1 MIQLIIYD
9 LDGTLIDS
17 RRDIADAVNWTLKEL
32 GLGELPSDKVSS
44 FVGSGVTNLMRQ
56 SLADSDLISPHPP
69 LSPRGGEGLLGEGG
83 VSDSTLKRAI
93 KLFRRRYSEHLL
105 DQTKLYPS
113 VRKVLEFFKD
123 RKQAVVTNKPE
134 NFSLQ
139 ILEGLGIRPYFFRVF
154 GGDTGFSKKPAP
166 EGLLEILRAARV
178 GPEASVLVGDSA
190 VDIETGRNAGV
201 QTFAVTYGFGKRE
214 EIEKAGPDR
223 ILTDLEEL
231 ISCLR

>member
-17 RRDIADAVNWTLKEL
+17 RRDIADAVNWTLREL
-32 GLGELPSDKVSS
+32 GLGELPMDKVSAL
-44 FVGSGVTNLMRQ
+44 VGGGVAHLMRQ
-56 SLADSDLISPHPP
+56 SLEEAGENGPKLP
-69 LSPRGGEGLLGEGG
+69 LERS
-83 VSDSTLKRAI
+83 I
-93 KLFRRRYSEHLL
+93 KLFRKRYSEHLL

-123 RKQAVVTNKPE
+123 RKQAVITNKPE

-139 ILEGLGIRPYFFRVF
+139 ILQGLGIRPYFFRVF
-154 GGDTGFSKKPAP
+154 GGDTGFPKKPAP
-166 EGLLEILRAARV
+166 EGLLEVLRAARV
-178 GPEASVLVGDSA
+178 RPEEAVLVGDSA

-201 QTFAVTYGFGKRE
+201 KTIAVTYGFGKRE

-223 ILTDLEEL
+223 TLDNLDEL
-231 ISCLR
+231 ISCLHSKS

>member
-1 MIQLIIYD
+1 MIRLIVYD

-17 RRDIADAVNWTLKEL
+17 RLDIANAVNWTLREFK
-32 GLGELPSDKVSS
+32 LGELPVDKVSS
-44 FVGSGVTNLMRQ
+44 FVGSGVRNLMLQ
-56 SLADSDLISPHPP
+56 ALK
-69 LSPRGGEGLLGEGG
+69 ELGAEPTPALEK
-83 VSDSTLKRAI
+83 SI
-93 KLFRRRYSEHLL
+93 QLFRKRYGEHLL
-105 DQTKLYPS
+105 DHTRLHHS

-154 GGDTGFSKKPAP
+154 GGDTGFPKKPAP

-178 GPEASVLVGDSA
+178 SPEEAVLVGDSA

-201 QTFAVTYGFGKRE
+201 KTFAVTYGFGKRE

-223 ILTDLEEL
+223 TLDNLDEL
-231 ISCLR
+231 ISCLH